1 MIHRRLVNYR
11 ATITRPVTGTN
22 AAGDTGIPTGA
33 YTPRHKGT
41 VPCIAEQLTG
51 DVAPEQAR
59 TPRRNTWRVTVD
71 ECVDV
76 EQLDQVTL
84 TRPGAAD
91 VVAVVVEVLRY
102 PVPRRTAHIELTCRE
117 TTG

>member
-1 MIHRRLVNYR
+1 VIPRRLVTHR
-11 ATITRPVTGTN
+11 VVIARPDTGTN
-22 AAGDTGIPTGA
+22 AAGDTSIPTGT

-41 VPCIAEQLTG
+41 LPCIAEQVSG

-84 TRPGAAD
+84 TRRGAVD
-91 VVAVVVEVLRY
+91 VVAVVVEVLHY
-102 PVPRRTAHIELTCRE
+102 PVPRRVAHIELTCRE
-117 TTG
+117 STG